1 MAESLAT
8 RPKGLAWVQSIRDY
22 IKDTQVE
29 TRRVI
34 WPARKYVISAT
45 IVILLI
51 VVIVGALLMGID
63 LVLSYVMGFLLQ
75 SGRSRF

>member
-1 MAESLAT
+1 MAESVVA
-8 RPKGLAWVQSIRDY
+8 RAKGLVWVQWIRDY
-22 IKDTQVE
+22 IKETQVE

-34 WPARKYVISAT
+34 WPNRKYVISAT

-51 VVIVGALLMGID
+51 VLIVGFLLMGID

-75 SGRSRF
+75 SGRSGI

>member
-1 MAESLAT
+1 MAESVVA
-8 RPKGLAWVQSIRDY
+8 RAKGLVWVQWIRDY
-22 IKDTQVE
+22 IKETQAE

-34 WPARKYVISAT
+34 WPNRKYVISAT

-75 SGRSRF
+75 SGRSGS